1 MGRRDGLAVLRRQ
14 GLHAWIAL
22 TDAAPGSIPRA
33 QAVPPAGTGA
43 VAGTLERV
51 TASLESSPLLS
62 VCAAMLLSR
71 LRSTHPLEET
81 P

>member
-22 TDAAPGSIPRA
+22 TVAAPGSTPRA
-33 QAVPPAGTGA
+33 QVVSPAGTGA
-43 VAGTLERV
+43 DAETSERI
-51 TASLESSPLLS
+51 TASLEPSPLLA